1 MNEEEAQKLLDAFN
15 RLRGESDELAEQL
28 KKNIAQQD
36 LYTVAVKK
44 ANDTVDK
51 EILERLKLDASLV
64 RGQQVYEQQMR
75 SLGLTKNALGEFER
89 ATVTLT
95 SQQRKRLAEEEVIT
109 NRQKARDEM
118 SAKYHSMLADKTGT
132 LIKGLEDFGSGLNK
146 TIFDSTKGSSKY
158 GEMMEGF
165 GDGIQAAT
173 SNLGPF
179 GKAVGFAASG
189 LFKLV
194 GAAFKQ
200 QEQLNKAYET
210 LSQFG
215 AVDVSG
221 IDGMFKTLQKTGFT
235 VADIDKFTDV
245 IKNASSNLATMGTT
259 AAEGASKFA
268 QTLKAARDTGVE
280 EQLRMLGFNSETMA
294 KTFAD
299 YQGMMARTGMLQ
311 EKDGRKLSRQSAEY
325 AQTLDQLA
333 KLTGATRDELQK
345 RADAD
350 ANDLK
355 YRLQL
360 QDLQKKDPEIYKK
373 VRDTTMLAG
382 EMGEETV
389 SGLREMIAGGGQVIG
404 DASAKLSL
412 ATNGAAE
419 AITQDLLEGRI
430 TAVEANQRLAKAI
443 NSTVDTYRDQ
453 FKLSNDISA
462 GLGISAKQIDGA
474 NKLQTKGQAELEQ
487 IIEEQQKQGA
497 GELDNERKA
506 EVARQIAER
515 NAQQARDRLNNLVG
529 KELVGAFEKLMKVIN
544 GFAKKLA
551 EIIAKFGGP
560 DFTDLFVTEADI
572 KDDLKK
578 TSAELEKNNKRMEE
592 INKASQI
599 HQSKLKE
606 LEQLDAK
613 EQELQLQY
621 RKATTKEEKA
631 QLNEQLKNVRVDR
644 VKVQSEM
651 RQAGQDM
658 ARGKSEIP
666 RLEQQKK
673 ELLSKQDVS
682 QTKLEQMG
690 GDVKPL
696 QNQAKFLE
704 KMSGAGITDPRAQA
718 NILAQIKAESGG
730 VPKSENLNYSPEQL
744 LKTFPKYVSDLE
756 DAKKL
761 VAQGPE
767 AVGNRIYGSRMGNE
781 GEGYKY
787 RGRGLIQLTGKDNY
801 AKFGKLLGID
811 LVENPDLAND
821 PEIAQQ
827 LAIEYFKQK
836 SKDKDLTDIEQVG
849 KAVGYVDIGGRET
862 QKRAGYAESFLKQ
875 IQTAQEGGLL
885 SGPES
890 GYPVLMH
897 GKELVIPMP
906 NTGNLASTLDSVTKT
921 PLSEAAP
928 SAGTNT
934 ASGPSMDQFMSLQTD
949 LMNMIS
955 SKLDALENRLA
966 KSNDIQENIL
976 TYSMG

>member
-1 MNEEEAQKLLDAFN
+1 MNEEEAQKLIDAFN

-28 KKNIAQQD
+28 KKNLAQQD

-44 ANDTVDK
+44 SNDAIDK
-51 EILERLKLDASLV
+51 EILDRLKLDASLV

-89 ATVTLT
+89 ATVTIT
-95 SQQRKRLAEEEVIT
+95 TQQKKRLAEEEVIT

-132 LIKGLEDFGSGLNK
+132 LIKGLENFGSGLNK

-158 GEMMEGF
+158 GELMEGF
-165 GDGIQAAT
+165 GDGIQSAT
-173 SNLGPF
+173 SSLGPF

-215 AVDVSG
+215 AVDVTG
-221 IDGMFKTLQKTGFT
+221 IDGMFKALQNTGFT

-268 QTLKAARDTGVE
+268 QTLKAARETGVE

-299 YQGMMARTGMLQ
+299 FQGMMARTGMIQ
-311 EKDGRKLSRQSAEY
+311 ERDGRKLSRQSAEY

-360 QDLQKKDPEIYKK
+360 QDLQKKDAGLYEQ
-373 VRDTTMLAG
+373 VRNTTMLAG

-419 AITQDLLEGRI
+419 SITQDLLEGRI

-443 NSTVDTYRDQ
+443 NSTVDTYKDQ

-487 IIEEQQKQGA
+487 IIEEQKKQGA
-497 GELDNERKA
+497 GELDAERKA
-506 EVARQIAER
+506 EVARQQTER
-515 NAQQARDRLNNLVG
+515 NLQQARDRLNNLIG
-529 KELVGAFEKLMKVIN
+529 KELVGAFEKLMKVVN

-551 EIIAKFGGP
+551 EILAKFGGP
-560 DFTDLFVTEADI
+560 DFTDLFLTQEDI
-572 KDDLKK
+572 RDNLTK
-578 TSAELEKNNKRMEE
+578 TSKELDETNKRIEA
-592 INKASQI
+592 INKAKI
-599 HQSKLKE
+599 THQEKSKE
-606 LEQLDAK
+606 LEDVDRK

-621 RKATTKEEKA
+621 RKATTKEEKL
-631 QLNEQLKNVRVDR
+631 QLNEQIKQAQVDR
-644 VKVQSEM
+644 FRIQAEK

-658 ARGKSEIP
+658 ARGASQLPSLEKKREELQGQVTAQTAKLETMAEPPTPGAKGEVAKAAPGNAVEVKTAEGKTEIREGGTRSWRNNNPGNIRYGDFAVKMGAIGEAGGFAVFPDEETGKKAKESLLFEGKNYKNLSIAQAISRYAPPSENNTEAYIQNILKSLGTS
-666 RLEQQKK
+666 R
-673 ELLSKQDVS
+673 D
-682 QTKLEQMG
+682 TKLTDLDSSQRQKM
-690 GDVKPL
+690 
-696 QNQAKFLE
+696 LE
-704 KMSGAGITDPRAQA
+704 AM
-718 NILAQIKAESGG
+718 
-730 VPKSENLNYSPEQL
+730 
-744 LKTFPKYVSDLE
+744 
-756 DAKKL
+756 
-761 VAQGPE
+761 
-767 AVGNRIYGSRMGNE
+767 
-781 GEGYKY
+781 
-787 RGRGLIQLTGKDNY
+787 
-801 AKFGKLLGID
+801 
-811 LVENPDLAND
+811 
-821 PEIAQQ
+821 
-827 LAIEYFKQK
+827 
-836 SKDKDLTDIEQVG
+836 
-849 KAVGYVDIGGRET
+849 
-862 QKRAGYAESFLKQ
+862 KR
-875 IQTAQEGGLL
+875 QEGWKEGTVKQAQTGGIL
-885 SGPES
+885 SGPDS

-897 GKELVIPMP
+897 GTELVIPMP
-906 NTGNLASTLDSVTKT
+906 NTGNLTNVLDSVTKT

-928 SAGTNT
+928 SGSTT
-934 ASGPSMDQFMSLQTD
+934 SASGPSMDQFMSLQTD